1 MVDFTYLEQGVRVAG
16 KWRPVLK
23 MDWVQG
29 LTLNQFVGE
38 HADDPDR
45 LEALFQVWV
54 DVARRLRAAKVGH
67 GDLQHGN
74 VLLAPGA
81 DGRSVRLKLIDY
93 DGMWVPALAD
103 QNSGEVGHPA
113 YQHPQRIREKT
124 YSLDVDRFPLLL
136 IATALRAVKVGGR
149 ALWQKYGTGDG
160 LLFRQADLE
169 APTKSSLF
177 HDLVHSADSMTAA
190 LAGRL
195 IEALRGDPASA
206 PLLDEVAP

>member
-1 MVDFTYLEQGVRVAG
+1 MVDFTYLEQGIRVAG

-29 LTLNQFVGE
+29 LTLNQFVGQY
-38 HADDPDR
+38 ADDPDR
-45 LEALFQVWV
+45 LEALFQAWV
-54 DVARRLRAAKVGH
+54 DVARRLRAAKIGH

-124 YSLDVDRFPLLL
+124 YSLEVDRFPLLL

-149 ALWQKYGTGDG
+149 ACGENTTPAMV
-160 LLFRQADLE
+160 FCSAR
-169 APTKSSLF
+169 PTW
-177 HDLVHSADSMTAA
+177 
-190 LAGRL
+190 R
-195 IEALRGDPASA
+195 RR
-206 PLLDEVAP
+206 